1 MATIL
6 RSRRVSTI
14 LSRPKATRLIKVE
27 NLFRAST
34 DVTLSTGMRTSNQGA
49 QARIYAGAQSADL
62 LKCTL
67 EQVRHCCLRQPDLQ
81 YAAVIRTACSCTSCP
96 VVLLCC

>member
-1 MATIL
+1 
-6 RSRRVSTI
+6 SRRVSTI

-67 EQVRHCCLRQPDLQ
+67 EQVRHCCLRQPRSPIRRRDSYCLQ
-81 YAAVIRTACSCTSCP
+81 LHLLPRRATMLLIP
-96 VVLLCC
+96 V